1 VQPLRGL
8 HAGVVR
14 CAGAAPDALRFEL
27 GVRGL
32 LPPLLTFAPGK
43 RVVGKLPRAPFADAA
58 TLC

>member
-1 VQPLRGL
+1 V

-32 LPPLLTFAPGK
+32 LPPLLTFAPGERLVK
-43 RVVGKLPRAPFADAA
+43 APA
-58 TLC
+58 LCQTR